1 MDTFYSC
8 NFILQFGKE
17 KMSIFLISLS
27 IVFATH
33 FLTMQENT
41 SMILLLL
48 LKKVLKVFYP

>member
-1 MDTFYSC
+1 
-8 NFILQFGKE
+8 
-17 KMSIFLISLS
+17 MSIFLISLS

-48 LKKVLKVFYP
+48 LKKVLKVSYP